1 MLDIHAVE
9 ANSMQQRNP
18 LLNFSNLYK
27 YLKVLHK
34 SEHLPQL
41 TPAESVV
48 LLDCFQQLADIL
60 RASDTEPQAEFM
72 QNQYRKFFQR
82 LYFAASDMTESR
94 LKLSQQESEA
104 KSKAGKLLWRSRKNY
119 ARSHGDG
126 ELQEKT
132 AAEETTQK
140 DVESQSLQT
149 EVPDGTNGIQEGLER
164 EGESSQERD
173 ECQTSPV
180 GKEGLNERLDVGG
193 DRVADEVSDDMHGRC
208 GEGPIGEA
216 TGQDVND
223 DTLNNDNELCHNL
236 DPNDPDF
243 LAKFADMFSLGSL
256 NPFEIPP
263 ELMDFRPKPQGRQ
276 TANGNISNQTDGGGT
291 EISEDGTVGDEAIEI
306 DEQGQPS
313 QDREVDLD
321 HQGVA
326 GTSTAGS
333 NRDQYCGLVNK
344 GTGQEVSS
352 NGMEDQRSHHAGLLN
367 NHLSGEVQSELQSA
381 HQLQLSSNHL
391 PVVSSDRLP
400 DASSDRLPDALSD
413 RLPDVSSDR
422 LPDESSDRLPDVS
435 SAGLPDASSDRLP
448 DVSSDRL
455 PDVLS
460 DRLPDV
466 LSDRLPDVLSD
477 RLPEVSCS
485 SKLTYQVTLYTK
497 HQVTS

>member
-1 MLDIHAVE
+1 M
-9 ANSMQQRNP
+9 
-18 LLNFSNLYK
+18 K
-27 YLKVLHK
+27 
-34 SEHLPQL
+34 
-41 TPAESVV
+41 AE
-48 LLDCFQQLADIL
+48 L
-60 RASDTEPQAEFM
+60 RKKPRRRRT
-72 QNQYRKFFQR
+72 
-82 LYFAASDMTESR
+82 
-94 LKLSQQESEA
+94 
-104 KSKAGKLLWRSRKNY
+104 AG
-119 ARSHGDG
+119 
-126 ELQEKT
+126 ET

-413 RLPDVSSDR
+413 RLYLMFQVIVY
-422 LPDESSDRLPDVS
+422 LMNQVIVYLMFQ
-435 SAGLPDASSDRLP
+435 
-448 DVSSDRL
+448 
-455 PDVLS
+455 VLVY
-460 DRLPDV
+460 LM
-466 LSDRLPDVLSD
+466 
-477 RLPEVSCS
+477 
-485 SKLTYQVTLYTK
+485 
-497 HQVTS
+497 HQVIVYLMFQVIVYLMY